1 MTTNTAPNSYLRD
14 SPRSQLRYLPRLLAF
29 IWRAEPATVAL
40 LVLISA
46 GAGLL
51 VVAEVHALRRLVET
65 AQEVIQ
71 GGAPLIDAV
80 VWAGLFAGL
89 GFVQAGA
96 FMGKRLIGDHFQ
108 EVVRGVIEARCYR
121 QAQSMPLSS
130 FERAEH
136 HDRLTRALRGM
147 DQRFFSTFSFM
158 QWMITHV
165 VAILSL
171 LVYLAQFHWA
181 IPLVLAA
188 GTTPGVLIR
197 ERQHHARYRVGRKQT
212 PRQRR
217 LEVLSDIITGRS
229 AAAELRLFG
238 FGPWL
243 IDRAEKL
250 WLGMRDERMQLEHR
264 EFKLEFVTDGINGLV
279 TLATIGFGVFLLIAG
294 RVSLGATA
302 AFFAAIDGFQQHYWG
317 LVWNASIIY
326 NDLRYIRDF
335 FEFIDSPR
343 LDFDKGTRLPGPI
356 SRRIE
361 LDKVSFTY
369 PGSDRPA
376 LADVSVTLRPGERI
390 ALVGENGAGKTTL
403 AKILMGLYEP
413 TSGRIVVDGVDLK
426 EMALADWYRRIGAV
440 FQDFTRYQVSLRENI
455 GFGWLPKLDDAEAIA
470 SAAARSGAA
479 EVASSLPRGLETPLG
494 KEFQEGSELS
504 VGQWQRLAIARAYLR
519 PAEVLILDEPASGLD
534 AKAEA
539 GVYDHFARM
548 AEASTVVL
556 ISHRLGSCRLA
567 DRILVLNE
575 GRVVEQGS
583 HSQLIAAGG
592 EYAELF
598 KLQAG
603 WYR

>member
-14 SPRSQLRYLPRLLAF
+14 SPRSQLRYLPRLLGL

-89 GFVQAGA
+89 GFVQAAA
-96 FMGKRLIGDHFQ
+96 FVGKGHIGDHFQ

-158 QWMITHV
+158 QWMIANI
-165 VAILSL
+165 VALLSL

-181 IPLVLAA
+181 IPLVLIA

-197 ERQHHARYRVGRKQT
+197 ERQHRARYLVERKQT

-279 TLATIGFGVFLLIAG
+279 TLAAIGFGVFLLIAG

-302 AFFAAIDGFQQHYWG
+302 AFFAAIDGFQRNYWG

-343 LDFDKGTRLPGPI
+343 LNFEQGTRLPGQI
-356 SRRIE
+356 SHGIE
-361 LDKVSFTY
+361 FDNVSFTY

-470 SAAARSGAA
+470 RAAARSGAD
-479 EVASSLPRGLETPLG
+479 EVAASLPRGLETPLG

-519 PAEVLILDEPASGLD
+519 PAEILDTG
-534 AKAEA
+534 
-539 GVYDHFARM
+539 
-548 AEASTVVL
+548 
-556 ISHRLGSCRLA
+556 
-567 DRILVLNE
+567 
-575 GRVVEQGS
+575 
-583 HSQLIAAGG
+583 
-592 EYAELF
+592 
-598 KLQAG
+598 
-603 WYR
+603 

>member
-14 SPRSQLRYLPRLLAF
+14 SPRSQLQYLPRLLGL

-108 EVVRGVIEARCYR
+108 EVVRGVIEERCYR

-212 PRQRR
+212 PRLRR

-243 IDRAEKL
+243 IDQAEKL

-302 AFFAAIDGFQQHYWG
+302 AFFAAIDGFRRNYWG

-343 LDFDKGTRLPGPI
+343 LNFEQGNSFARSDFATGSSSITFRSLIPEATGRPLPMCRSPSGRAKGSHLLARTEPVRRR
-356 SRRIE
+356 SR
-361 LDKVSFTY
+361 S
-369 PGSDRPA
+369 
-376 LADVSVTLRPGERI
+376 
-390 ALVGENGAGKTTL
+390 
-403 AKILMGLYEP
+403 ILMGLYEP

-426 EMALADWYRRIGAV
+426 EIALADWYRRIGAV
-440 FQDFTRYQVSLRENI
+440 FQNFTRYQVSLRENI

-470 SAAARSGAA
+470 RAAARSGAD
-479 EVASSLPRGLETPLG
+479 EVAVYPSHAVWKHPWVRNSRKAPSYR
-494 KEFQEGSELS
+494 S
-504 VGQWQRLAIARAYLR
+504 
-519 PAEVLILDEPASGLD
+519 ASGRDWLLR
-534 AKAEA
+534 
-539 GVYDHFARM
+539 GP
-548 AEASTVVL
+548 
-556 ISHRLGSCRLA
+556 I
-567 DRILVLNE
+567 
-575 GRVVEQGS
+575 
-583 HSQLIAAGG
+583 
-592 EYAELF
+592 
-598 KLQAG
+598 
-603 WYR
+603 